1 MPKFVPPLKHA
12 LVLALLAAATGAGV
26 YFSIRE
32 APLAGLASAEVAT
45 APGQAQAARQVMPL
59 ASPRTK
65 KQAMQALM
73 ELPELKAWTEHLE
86 TTSGGTV
93 HGALIEYGPTPKSLN
108 GKTYWQFSFV
118 ENSPEAAQRWESFLV
133 SERDTEI
140 LVDDDETEKP
150 LTLEQWRMLK
160 KPMERKSAVM

>member
-12 LVLALLAAATGAGV
+12 LVLALLAAATGVGV
-26 YFSIRE
+26 YYSIRDTPAGAPASTETLE
-32 APLAGLASAEVAT
+32 AP
-45 APGQAQAARQVMPL
+45 AADPVNAIKPL

-65 KQAMQALM
+65 RDAMQALM

-86 TTSGGTV
+86 TSSGGTV
-93 HGALIEYGPTPKSLN
+93 RGALIEYGPTPKSMN

-140 LVDDDETEKP
+140 LVEDDETDQP
-150 LTLEQWRMLK
+150 LTLEQWRQTK